1 MSDSQTALEQLRKV
15 YSDFVA
21 PSTAN
26 HSLAG
31 ATRRPNVR
39 AHKKTI
45 SPLASGWSNPLD
57 GDGTMLRNPVSTRK
71 SRLDLQSSSAL
82 SHANCISREAK
93 MLTRLQ
99 SKSAH
104 KGLLSALSAALLAI
118 GHTAPSANAAENI
131 TIGELQGKWQA
142 TLLWSNSGCG
152 PMSGLLNFTFGTNG
166 TTSTATL
173 TTNSGKTSAGLCGP
187 STSTQSFTVQSLKP
201 NGSGTAGLTCGEGCG
216 WQFNIQVAPNVS
228 IFNLVD
234 VDPANPGNYVEGTA
248 IRQ

>member
-1 MSDSQTALEQLRKV
+1 MQT
-15 YSDFVA
+15 
-21 PSTAN
+21 
-26 HSLAG
+26 G
-31 ATRRPNVR
+31 
-39 AHKKTI
+39 
-45 SPLASGWSNPLD
+45 
-57 GDGTMLRNPVSTRK
+57 
-71 SRLDLQSSSAL
+71 
-82 SHANCISREAK
+82 
-93 MLTRLQ
+93 LQ

-118 GHTAPSANAAENI
+118 GLVAPSANAAENI

-201 NGSGTAGLTCGEGCG
+201 NGSGHSRPHL
-216 WQFNIQVAPNVS
+216 W
-228 IFNLVD
+228 
-234 VDPANPGNYVEGTA
+234 
-248 IRQ
+248 